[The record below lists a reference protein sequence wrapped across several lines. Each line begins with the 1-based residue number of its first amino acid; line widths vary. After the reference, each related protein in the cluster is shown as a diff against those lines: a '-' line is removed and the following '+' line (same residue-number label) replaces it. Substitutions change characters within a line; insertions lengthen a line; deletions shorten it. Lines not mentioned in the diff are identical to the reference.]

1 MMVRLTILAIA
12 ATMPASALAG
22 ETVSTVTSV
31 AAGDSNEK
39 ICQSVPEIGS
49 RLAKKR
55 ICATRAE
62 WADRRAQ
69 DRADAEHMVR
79 APNGGI
85 CVAVPNNKQPIC

>member
-1 MMVRLTILAIA
+1 MIARLTILALA
-12 ATMPASALAG
+12 ASLPTGALAA
-22 ETVSTVTSV
+22 ETGSNQTSV

-62 WADRRAQ
+62 WAERRAQ
-69 DRADAEHMVR
+69 DRADAEHMIR